1 MPYTNLKRNKD
12 VILNAVEI
20 DNTGKMIAKSDL
32 KIVIP
37 VRYEEANLAVM
48 GASVYSLAIFA
59 IIVGDSYAVNV
70 VPSKVRLFPVEINEV
85 KFNEHG
91 YYELSF
97 EKGSMITD
105 NINLVKDNTLG
116 YYIYNYFIALGK
128 VPWFMGA
135 IDMLNILSKSKEYTG
150 AVYGAGQTIME
161 MIISMCLRDNVDVMK
176 YWRQTLKNQQEAYT
190 SVPDFAPLRNVPLGA
205 RNTTSKLMGAYF
217 DEGLNSALLYPSDT
231 TERVEQLL
239 RQ

>member
-12 VILNAVEI
+12 VILNAIEI

-59 IIVGDSYAVNV
+59 IIVGDSYAVYV

-116 YYIYNYFIALGK
+116 
-128 VPWFMGA
+128 
-135 IDMLNILSKSKEYTG
+135 
-150 AVYGAGQTIME
+150 
-161 MIISMCLRDNVDVMK
+161 
-176 YWRQTLKNQQEAYT
+176 
-190 SVPDFAPLRNVPLGA
+190 
-205 RNTTSKLMGAYF
+205 
-217 DEGLNSALLYPSDT
+217 
-231 TERVEQLL
+231 
-239 RQ
+239 